1 MLRSYSFSLR
11 SGGSLNKARI
21 MELITT
27 SDKSEIEALFSRGRA
42 VADSVFGRR
51 VYMRGLIE
59 FTNICKN
66 NCYYCG
72 IRKGNEKVERY
83 RLTER
88 QILQCC
94 AQGHQLGFRTFVLQ
108 GGEDPHF
115 TDERLVPL
123 IRKIRVGFPD
133 CAITVSLGERGRESF
148 KRLFDAGANR
158 YLLRHE
164 TANDWH
170 YRQLHP
176 PAMKLSERKQ
186 CLYDLRDIGYQV
198 GAGFMV
204 GTPYQTPGHLYD
216 DLEFLEDLRPHMIG
230 IGPFLPQADTPFNGF
245 PKGSGEMTMKL
256 LSIIR
261 ILYPKVLL
269 PSTTALGTLL
279 PNGRELGLTAG
290 ANVLM
295 PNLSPAEFRKLYALY
310 DDKICTGDE
319 AAECRHCLER
329 KIQLAGF
336 QPDFCRG
343 DYPDWKN

>member
-1 MLRSYSFSLR
+1 
-11 SGGSLNKARI
+11 
-21 MELITT
+21 
-27 SDKSEIEALFSRGRA
+27 
-42 VADSVFGRR
+42 
-51 VYMRGLIE
+51 
-59 FTNICKN
+59 
-66 NCYYCG
+66 
-72 IRKGNEKVERY
+72 
-83 RLTER
+83 
-88 QILQCC
+88 
-94 AQGHQLGFRTFVLQ
+94 
-108 GGEDPHF
+108 
-115 TDERLVPL
+115 
-123 IRKIRVGFPD
+123 
-133 CAITVSLGERGRESF
+133 
-148 KRLFDAGANR
+148 
-158 YLLRHE
+158 
-164 TANDWH
+164 
-170 YRQLHP
+170 
-176 PAMKLSERKQ
+176 MKLSERKQ

-204 GTPYQTPGHLYD
+204 GTPYQTPEHFYD
-216 DLEFLEDLRPHMIG
+216 DIEFFEDLRPHMIG
-230 IGPFLPQADTPFNGF
+230 IGPFLPQADTPFNNF

-329 KIQLAGF
+329 KIQVAGF

-343 DYPDWKN
+343 DYPDWTS